1 MASNVGKVF
10 EENFKKSVPDN
21 MFCYRPPDQSQ
32 AFDIDNN
39 AVGKKSKLR
48 FSRHSPC
55 DYMVFDGNFLYC
67 LELKSVAGSS
77 ISFEHSKEEK
87 GRGVIH
93 YYQVDS
99 LNDFAKKDNVY
110 SGFLLDFRG
119 IDKTY
124 YLSIEEFNKLISNIN
139 KKSFT
144 VGDMLKYCSSILI
157 DKRKLKVNYRY
168 DVCKLFEDINNS
180 NIENNGLKEN

>member
-10 EENFKKSVPDN
+10 EENFKKSIPDN

-39 AVGKKSKLR
+39 AVGKKTKLR

-55 DYMVFDGNFLYC
+55 DYMVFDGNYLYC

-77 ISFEHSKEEK
+77 ISFERSKEEN

-124 YLSIEEFNKLISNIN
+124 YLSIEEFNKLISSIN

-144 VGDMLKYCSSILI
+144 VSDMLKYCSSILI
-157 DKRKLKVNYRY
+157 DKRKLKVHYRY
-168 DVCKLFEDINNS
+168 NVVKLFEDINNLYNDINS
-180 NIENNGLKEN
+180 IKD